1 MKKMQHIAPKLMKA
15 FYFKVVIP
23 QITYCFSVWGNCSV
37 AMLSE
42 IENLHIE
49 VERVI

>member
-1 MKKMQHIAPKLMKA
+1 MKKMRHLPTKLMEA

-23 QITYCFSVWGNCSV
+23 QITYCFSVWVTCSV

-49 VERVI
+49 VERVF